1 MKPDTLLT
9 VAGRDPE
16 ANFGIVNPPVYHAS
30 TVLYPTLEAL
40 DDASRRRL
48 PGKVYYGRYGT
59 PTTFALEEAV
69 AALEGGWRSIAV
81 GSGVAAVTASLLAF
95 VKAGDQVL
103 MVDNVYSPSRRICN
117 QLLAR
122 FGVATT
128 YYDPAIG
135 ARIAELI
142 QRNTRVVF
150 LESPGSL
157 TFEVQDAPAIIAA
170 AKQAGATV
178 VVDNSWSAGLYFK
191 PLALGA
197 DVSIQAATKYI
208 GGHSDL
214 MMGLVT
220 TTEAAY
226 QPLRHTISDLGCAS
240 GPDDCYLAL
249 RGLRTLGVRL
259 ARHWQTGVKLAEW
272 LKSRPEVVR
281 VRHPALPDDR
291 GHSLWKR
298 DFTGASGL
306 FSFEIRLVPRPALAA
321 MVDDMKLFGM
331 GYSWGG
337 FESLIL
343 PCDPRPIRTATN
355 WPGDTSLI
363 RLHAGLED
371 PDDLIADLEAG
382 FARLNAAVDAGR

>member
-30 TVLYPTLEAL
+30 TVLYPNLEAL
-40 DDASRRRL
+40 DDASRHRL

-103 MVDNVYSPSRRICN
+103 IVDSVYSPSRRICN

-142 QRNTRVVF
+142 QPNTRVVF

-157 TFEVQDAPAIIAA
+157 TFEVQDAPAIIAV
-170 AKQAGATV
+170 AKQAGVTV

-197 DVSIQAATKYI
+197 DISIQAATKYI

-214 MMGLVT
+214 MMGLLT

-281 VRHPALPDDR
+281 VRHPALPDDP

-306 FSFEIRLVPRPALAA
+306 FSFEIRVVPRSALAA
-321 MVDDMKLFGM
+321 MVDGMKLFGM

-343 PCDPRPIRTATN
+343 PSDPRPIRTATS

-382 FARLNAAVDAGR
+382 FARLNAALGAGR

>member
-40 DDASRRRL
+40 DDASRHRL

-281 VRHPALPDDR
+281 VRHPGLPDDQ